1 MRYHKGGGEMGKA
14 YIVGAGPGDP
24 ELITV
29 KALNCIRKAD
39 VILYDRLV
47 NPILLNEAKRDCEII
62 YCGKKPTQHTM
73 KQEIINDLLVH
84 FTSQGKTVVRLKGG
98 DPFVFG
104 RGAEEAEALAKNGLS
119 FEVVPGITAGIAA
132 PAYAGIPITH
142 REYGNSFAVVTG
154 HCSKGKPID
163 IDWGSLAKAVD
174 TIAIYMGVGNL
185 SYICHQLIS
194 HGKNEHTPV
203 AIIEQGTRV
212 EQRTVTGTLSSI
224 GSIVV
229 SEGVKNP
236 AMIVVGEVVR
246 YREKMLQYQEMA
258 QEQSILTSKEVIVI

>member
-1 MRYHKGGGEMGKA
+1 MGKA

-29 KALNCIRKAD
+29 KALKCIRMAD

-47 NPILLNEAKRDCEII
+47 NRDLLNEAKRDCEII
-62 YCGKKPTQHTM
+62 FCGKQPTHHTM
-73 KQEIINDLLVH
+73 KQEIINHLLVQ

-104 RGAEEAEALAKNGLS
+104 RGGEEAAALAENGLP

-154 HCSKGKPID
+154 HCSKGKPTD
-163 IDWGSLAKAVD
+163 IDWESLGKAVD
-174 TIAIYMGVGNL
+174 TIAIYMGIGNL
-185 SYICHQLIS
+185 SYICQQLIS
-194 HGKNEHTPV
+194 HGKDEDTPV
-203 AIIEQGTRV
+203 AVIEQGTRE

-224 GSIVV
+224 GSVV
-229 SEGVKNP
+229 EKEGVQNP

-246 YREKMLQYQEMA
+246 FRERLLSLQGKASVPDIVTSEEVMA
-258 QEQSILTSKEVIVI
+258 M

>member
-1 MRYHKGGGEMGKA
+1 MGKA

-29 KALNCIRKAD
+29 KALKCIRIAD

-47 NPILLNEAKRDCEII
+47 NRELLSEAKRNCEMI
-62 YCGKKPTQHTM
+62 YCGKQPTHHTM

-84 FTSQGKTVVRLKGG
+84 LTSQGKTVVRLKGG

-104 RGAEEAEALAKNGLS
+104 RGGEEAAALAEHGLP

-154 HCSKGKPID
+154 HCAKGKPAD
-163 IDWGSLAKAVD
+163 IDWESLVKAVD
-174 TIAIYMGVGNL
+174 TIAIYMGIGNL
-185 SYICHQLIS
+185 TFICQQLICH
-194 HGKNEHTPV
+194 GKDQHTPV
-203 AIIEQGTRV
+203 AVIEQGTRV

-224 GSIVV
+224 GSVV
-229 SEGVKNP
+229 EKEGVQNP
-236 AMIVVGEVVR
+236 AMIVVGNVVR
-246 YREKMLQYQEMA
+246 FREKLLPFQGAAPVSEA
-258 QEQSILTSKEVIVI
+258 VTGKENNAV

>member
-1 MRYHKGGGEMGKA
+1 MGKA

-29 KALNCIRKAD
+29 KALKCIRMAD

-47 NPILLNEAKRDCEII
+47 NRELLKEAKEDCELIF
-62 YCGKKPTQHTM
+62 CGKQPTYHIM
-73 KQEIINDLLVH
+73 KQEIINDLLVQ

-104 RGAEEAEALAKNGLS
+104 RGGEEAAALAENGLP

-142 REYGNSFAVVTG
+142 REYGNSFAVITG
-154 HCSKGKPID
+154 HCTNGKPAD
-163 IDWGSLAKAVD
+163 IDWNSLGKAVD

-185 SYICHQLIS
+185 SYICQQLIS

-203 AIIEQGTRV
+203 AVIEQGTRA

-224 GSIVV
+224 AYVV
-229 SEGVKNP
+229 EKEGVQNP

-246 YREKMLQYQEMA
+246 FREKLLSLQGKVPVANIVTSEEVMA
-258 QEQSILTSKEVIVI
+258 M